1 MLIVT
6 RDGTKQ
12 TETVAPLLKVIAT
25 NWASYGQWT
34 ELGGKL
40 RDA

>member
-6 RDGTKQ
+6 RVGTKQ

-25 NWASYGQWT
+25 NWSSDCKWT
-34 ELGGKL
+34 KFGDKY